1 MEAADELANVTEAE
15 RREWIA
21 EFEAMARR
29 PLAERIHFGFI
40 HTNKPVLD
48 DEPSRVFDTM
58 QQYRDW
64 CEKELP
70 EWLGYRRESSSTDK
84 FASE

>member
-1 MEAADELANVTEAE
+1 MSAVGELANVTEVE

-21 EFEAMARR
+21 EFEAMAHR
-29 PLAERIHFGFI
+29 PLPIRVHYGFI
-40 HTNKPVLD
+40 HTVKPVLD
-48 DEPSRVFDTM
+48 EAPSRVFDAM

-70 EWLGYRRESSSTDK
+70 VWLGYGRV
-84 FASE
+84 